1 MATRAWPAF
10 FIGRAKIEEP
20 KAESGGGAL
29 GRGSNLPPAG
39 LRKTTEPIFTN
50 VGGKV
55 GHESMAVIR
64 IVTLLFAF
72 E

>member
-10 FIGRAKIEEP
+10 FIGRAKTEEP

-29 GRGSNLPPAG
+29 GRGSNLP

-55 GHESMAVIR
+55 GHESVAIIR
-64 IVTLLFAF
+64 IVTLLFAL